1 MKVYYFL
8 NQVCCFLEPHFAC
21 EHTELWDKGLPYL
34 VGRVHCSCFLSD
46 VHRRLSDL
54 ANCPNAL
61 RGWFGVFF
69 QYQNQK
75 APACINVFYKSQ
87 LLESTT
93 FDFVVCFRD
102 ILVMC
107 FCN

>member
-1 MKVYYFL
+1 MLSEV
-8 NQVCCFLEPHFAC
+8 
-21 EHTELWDKGLPYL
+21 GL
-34 VGRVHCSCFLSD
+34 G
-46 VHRRLSDL
+46 
-54 ANCPNAL
+54 
-61 RGWFGVFF
+61 FF

-75 APACINVFYKSQ
+75 AAACINVFYKSQ

-102 ILVMC
+102 ILVMR